1 MSPYTSPHAVL
12 LAFLPLFKQRTIKS
26 MTFER
31 CRKNVGRNIKA
42 ARVKAGL
49 RQIDIEEKVGINS
62 RYYQY
67 IEAGTVNVTLKTL
80 YTLATLFDVTIEDLV
95 KA

>member
-1 MSPYTSPHAVL
+1 
-12 LAFLPLFKQRTIKS
+12 
-26 MTFER
+26 MTFDK

-42 ARVKAGL
+42 ARIKSGL
-49 RQIDIEEKVGINS
+49 RQIDIEEKVGISS

-80 YTLATLFDVTIEDLV
+80 YTLANLFDVEIDVLV
-95 KA
+95 KLGKQ